1 MSIRTTTTSDAL
13 EIIRRRYFSDPDP
26 AREARM
32 DFYRSEF
39 EVAQMIYDLREAAGL
54 TQKELAALVG
64 TSQSVVSRLEDADYK
79 GHSLQMLHRIARALG
94 KEVHIRI
101 TAGAPQRR
109 PVRVVRAV
117 KRPVHALAA

>member
-1 MSIRTTTTSDAL
+1 MTTKTITSDGM
-13 EIIRRRYFSDPDP
+13 EIIRRRYFSESDP
-26 AREARM
+26 ARDARM

-54 TQKELAALVG
+54 TQKELASLVG
-64 TSQSVVSRLEDADYK
+64 TIQSVISRLEDADYK

-101 TAGAPQRR
+101 SAGSPHRR

-117 KRPVHALAA
+117 RRRASALAA